1 AFGPSSVGRS
11 APGRATSI
19 QARREMGGR
28 TQPGRRMLRSARWRR
43 AGARRQYSG
52 SRVALQVPSGS
63 APIVGSM
70 CDGDR
75 YDDRVT
81 EIIDA
86 ALERGYMLAFRQ
98 RAGGWEAAWRPT
110 AAAPVSAA
118 PAFGATRTAPAGQAP
133 APVRAAA

>member
-1 AFGPSSVGRS
+1 
-11 APGRATSI
+11 
-19 QARREMGGR
+19 
-28 TQPGRRMLRSARWRR
+28 
-43 AGARRQYSG
+43 
-52 SRVALQVPSGS
+52 
-63 APIVGSM
+63 M

-110 AAAPVSAA
+110 AGAPVSAA
-118 PAFGATRTAPAGQAP
+118 PAFGATRTAAAEQAL
-133 APVRAAA
+133 AAIRAAA